1 MSVERILVVNGPNLN
16 LLGTREP
23 AVYGSTTLDEL
34 EDLVRSWGSD
44 SGVVVETFQSNHEG
58 AIIDRIHAAR
68 DVDGI
73 VINAGA
79 FTHYSYAIHDALLA
93 VGLPA
98 VEVHIS
104 NIKAREAWRRH
115 SVTEA
120 ACVASI
126 YGRGIDGYRHAIE
139 HLVRRSQWP
148 VETYRYG
155 EGSDRVGDLRLP
167 AGTGPHPVVVLLHG
181 GFWHTVWM
189 RDLMDGLAVDLARHG
204 WATWN
209 PEYRRVGNG
218 GGWPTTFE
226 DVATAVDWLA
236 SSDAPPQL
244 DLGKVVLMGHSAG
257 GHLALW
263 AAARNVNA
271 ATDPRPP
278 HSIQPLA
285 VVGLAPVSDL
295 AAAHRLDL
303 DDGAVEA
310 MIRRGPDEA
319 PGRYAAA
326 SPAEM
331 VPLGVPQLIVHGDAD
346 DRVPVE
352 MSRQYAGTAADA
364 GDTVVYDELEGV
376 GHFALIDP
384 TSVAWSKVVR
394 GLGRMIG

>member
-23 AVYGSTTLDEL
+23 AVYGSTTFEEL
-34 EDLVRSWGSD
+34 EDLVRSWGND

-58 AIIDRIHAAR
+58 AIIDRLHEAR
-68 DVDGI
+68 DLDGI

-115 SVTEA
+115 SVTEP

-126 YGRGIDGYRHAIE
+126 YGRGIEGYRHAIE
-139 HLVRRSQWP
+139 HLVRRAEWP
-148 VETYRYG
+148 VETHQYG
-155 EGSDRVGDLRLP
+155 EGPDRVGDIRLP
-167 AGTGPHPVVVLLHG
+167 AGTRPHPVVVLLHG

-189 RDLMDGLAVDLARHG
+189 RDLMDGLAVDLVRRG

-209 PEYRRVGNG
+209 PEYHRVGSG
-218 GGWPTTFE
+218 GGWPATFE
-226 DVATAVDWLA
+226 DVSRAIDWLA
-236 SSDAPPQL
+236 SPDAPPHL
-244 DLGKVVLMGHSAG
+244 DLSRVVLMGHSAG

-263 AAARNVNA
+263 AAARNVDVVA
-271 ATDPRPP
+271 HPRPP
-278 HSIQPLA
+278 TAVQPIA
-285 VVGLAPVSDL
+285 VVGLAPVADL

-303 DDGAVEA
+303 DHGAVEA
-310 MIRRGPDEA
+310 LIRRGPEEA
-319 PGRYAAA
+319 RGRYAAA
-326 SPAEM
+326 SPSEM
-331 VPLGVPQLIVHGDAD
+331 VPLGIPQLIVHGDAD

-352 MSRQYAGTAADA
+352 LSREYVGTAADA

-376 GHFALIDP
+376 DHFALIDP
-384 TSVAWSKVVR
+384 TSVAWSKIVR
-394 GLGRMIG
+394 GLDQLVS

>member
-1 MSVERILVVNGPNLN
+1 MSTGRILVVNGPNLN

-23 AVYGSTTLDEL
+23 AVYGSTTLAEL
-34 EDLVRSWGSD
+34 EDLVQSWGSD

-58 AIIDRIHAAR
+58 AIIDRLHAAAHL
-68 DVDGI
+68 DGI

-79 FTHYSYAIHDALLA
+79 FTHYSYAIHDALVA
-93 VGLPA
+93 IDPPA
-98 VEVHIS
+98 VEIHIS

-115 SVTEA
+115 SVTEP

-139 HLVRRSQWP
+139 HLVRRAEWP
-148 VETYRYG
+148 VTTRQYG
-155 EGSDRVGDLRLP
+155 DGPDRVGDMRVP
-167 AGTGPHPVVVLLHG
+167 AGSGPHPVVVLLHG

-189 RDLMDGLAVDLARHG
+189 RDLMDGLAVDLVKRG

-209 PEYRRVGNG
+209 PEYHRVGNG

-226 DVATAVDWLA
+226 DVARAVDWLA
-236 SSDAPPQL
+236 TAADDFQL
-244 DLGKVVLMGHSAG
+244 DLGRVVVMGHSAG

-263 AAARNVNA
+263 AAARNA
-271 ATDPRPP
+271 GATSHPRPP
-278 HSIQPLA
+278 EA
-285 VVGLAPVSDL
+285 VVPMAAVGLAPVADL

-310 MIRRGPDEA
+310 MLRRGPDEA
-319 PGRYAAA
+319 PNRYAAA

-346 DRVPVE
+346 SRVPVDL
-352 MSRQYAGTAADA
+352 SREYVGAAADA

-376 GHFALIDP
+376 DHFALIDP

-394 GLGRMIG
+394 GLDQLLG